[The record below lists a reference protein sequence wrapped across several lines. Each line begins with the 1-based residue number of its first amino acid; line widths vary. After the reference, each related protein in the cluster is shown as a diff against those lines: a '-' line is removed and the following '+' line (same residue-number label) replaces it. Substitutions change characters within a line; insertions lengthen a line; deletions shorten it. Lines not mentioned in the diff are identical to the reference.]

1 MNGFPKIIVVKL
13 SVLLAGMLLFAV
25 GVSAQTSDGVGFGAG
40 PGTLPGGMGFGTGSG
55 AQAADES
62 ARRIAFE
69 RIADEGFTQGNF
81 DLLDEYLAEDYV
93 VHSPFGD
100 LNREDVK
107 SFFAAMRAAFTD
119 FLVVRENMV
128 IEGDYA
134 AMRTIVTGTFEHE
147 FSSASGVISPNGQP
161 IALEIVMI
169 FHFDDEGMVDEEWA
183 QFDNLGFLTQLGAL
197 PAPAS

>member
-1 MNGFPKIIVVKL
+1 MNNLRKAVFVLWGI
-13 SVLLAGMLLFAV
+13 LLATTLMVGISAFAQSTEEPGMDAEK
-25 GVSAQTSDGVGFGAG
+25 A
-40 PGTLPGGMGFGTGSG
+40 
-55 AQAADES
+55 
-62 ARRIAFE
+62 ARREAFE

-107 SFFAAMRAAFTD
+107 GFFGAMRAAFTD

-128 IEGDYA
+128 LEGDYV
-134 AMRTIVTGTFEHE
+134 AMRTIVTGTFDQE
-147 FSSASGVISPNGQP
+147 FTSATGVIPPNGQP
-161 IALEIVMI
+161 ITLEIVMI
-169 FHFDDEGMVDEEWA
+169 FHFNDEGMVDEEWA
-183 QFDNLGFLTQLGAL
+183 QFDNLGFLTQLGAM